1 MDSTRVYVPHFPL
14 SWHTAHTYK
23 FLARESRL
31 LGRRRRERSRSE
43 WLLSMPLGGASH
55 GEGGQSLVHGELD
68 ALLRHV
74 LSDLSGVQHEGH
86 VKHLAL

>member
-23 FLARESRL
+23 FLARESRS
-31 LGRRRRERSRSE
+31 LGRSRSE
-43 WLLSMPLGGASH
+43 WVLSMPLGGASH

>member
-1 MDSTRVYVPHFPL
+1 MYRTFHYPGTLLTHTSSSRVRA
-14 SWHTAHTYK
+14 S
-23 FLARESRL
+23 
-31 LGRRRRERSRSE
+31 LGPELGRSRSE
-43 WLLSMPLGGASH
+43 WVLSMPLGGASH